1 MFATKTTKMY
11 LINYIEI
18 VFPPINCWTFG
29 FLLRLAALGSFF
41 FSDAVALIKCA
52 ADRLSTPCKSIE
64 TFNGSSSCT
73 LLTVLISIT
82 IRFPASSEKCSNP
95 IQNVNSIYITYY
107 RGNVWQSR
115 PRKPHLGDKDG
126 MSVSCKNGF
135 TTVTMML
142 YFRFHCLSLF
152 LSSECS
158 SASYLNTQF
167 LCILFLHGWFFFG
180 RDFFRHIPFP
190 IFVHGFHWFLFY
202 DQKYAK
208 KPATWR
214 EKKNCRKIVFS
225 PSC

>member
-1 MFATKTTKMY
+1 M
-11 LINYIEI
+11 
-18 VFPPINCWTFG
+18 
-29 FLLRLAALGSFF
+29 
-41 FSDAVALIKCA
+41 
-52 ADRLSTPCKSIE
+52 STPCKSIE

-73 LLTVLISIT
+73 LLTVSISIT

-167 LCILFLHGWFFFG
+167 LCILFLHGWFFFSVVI
-180 RDFFRHIPFP
+180 FFVTFHFP
-190 IFVHGFHWFLFY
+190 SSSHGFHWFLFY

-208 KPATWR
+208 NGSDLKK
-214 EKKNCRKIVFS
+214 EKKRKRLEKRKKTVGKSFSHLHVNCYRLISNHRLNSAPNNDKM
-225 PSC
+225 CNE